1 MPCVVNAVIL
11 GTTSLLTAIACQ
23 VPAVP
28 LALLGLASGVGV
40 GATGVRRMLSPPP
53 DPAEPP
59 AETVIGPVPR
69 GQLSA
74 AFRGVPAVLLLS
86 ALIAVTLMNPAL
98 WPATFR
104 IAAVLVGI
112 ALLLALRTGRR
123 V

>member
-1 MPCVVNAVIL
+1 
-11 GTTSLLTAIACQ
+11 
-23 VPAVP
+23 
-28 LALLGLASGVGV
+28 
-40 GATGVRRMLSPPP
+40 
-53 DPAEPP
+53 
-59 AETVIGPVPR
+59 
-69 GQLSA
+69 
-74 AFRGVPAVLLLS
+74 VLLLS